1 MKTSEFVKVMESYGY
16 TATRIFESIF
26 IKKNYSTILEISEYK
41 FGHLDTRWGGF
52 DELTQSEQ
60 ELVLETAFKYIM
72 TPIEERE
79 EPKKYYLR
87 LPKGYNIVNTYLNYD
102 TECDEY
108 MFSDN
113 VETDEYQTKFT
124 QEEIDNLPNQNFVKT
139 LTKEEVK

>member
-1 MKTSEFVKVMESYGY
+1 MKTAEFIKIMKSHGY
-16 TATRIFESIF
+16 TVTRIFESIF

-60 ELVLETAFKYIM
+60 ELVLGTAFKYIM

-87 LPKGYNIVNTYLNYD
+87 IPNYWVFSRNYLNYHTVD
-102 TECDEY
+102 KSYWFGT
-108 MFSDN
+108 
-113 VETDEYQTKFT
+113 TDEGPDWKTQFT
-124 QEEIDNLPNQNFVKT
+124 QEEIENLPNQEFVKS
-139 LTKEEVK
+139 LIKEEVK